1 MEYAL
6 YELTGRLSHTWL
18 SGFIQTTPYVIPGLQ
33 IVHILCVAIVFTA
46 ATVTAGRVF
55 GWVERDV
62 EESRV
67 ARRFLTSIWKV
78 LPILVLTGSLL
89 VVGEPRRSLLNAT
102 FGLKMA
108 LLLFAIILTGVLQA
122 RVMHLPDG
130 MRRREGRTA
139 TIMVSIAFLT
149 LWCTILV
156 AGRWIAYTPT
166 A

>member
-1 MEYAL
+1 MEYTL
-6 YELTGRLSHTWL
+6 YELTGLLSHTWL
-18 SGFIQTTPYVIPGLQ
+18 SSVIQTTPYVIPGLQ

-62 EESRV
+62 AESQV

-89 VVGEPRRSLLNAT
+89 VIGEPRRSLLNAT
-102 FGLKMA
+102 FGIKMA
-108 LLLFAIILTGVLQA
+108 LLLFAVILTGVLQA
-122 RVMHLPDG
+122 RVVHLPERL
-130 MRRREGRTA
+130 RRQEGRAVTV
-139 TIMVSIAFLT
+139 MVSIAFLT